1 MDTPWE
7 HELER
12 ALVSQLAS
20 VRLVDGDVDGDETDD
35 GGGGEDVESDVE
47 SDVEDVES
55 VESDADARDDDR
67 AAQLDEL
74 TALASIFG
82 DDLGGPAA
90 ADAKRAARALEGTC
104 SYDDGDDDAGSA
116 VETSPAKGL
125 LRFHLDVEP
134 ESYDPKACADADRR
148 GLTRIVLVSDT
159 TSDASDAHRSRYS
172 TETFHVTSLPA
183 VRLSVIF
190 PRAYPSAAPPAFALS
205 AAFLPRA
212 ALERGA
218 RALRRIWDERGAGET
233 AVVFSWVEY
242 LRERALREAFARAP
256 GQSRGDALLDDE
268 NQNGWPLAPEVRLD
282 ARDGWWGRPTSTAH
296 DDDATNRDASSS
308 SSSRLCH
315 GVPSSRSPDE
325 ALVRVLRGDALARA
339 RRFAR
344 AGHRCGVCFADD
356 VPGTDMRRCDGRT
369 PTFAVPFSEER
380 SLDVKNERGSSAD
393 DPRGSVALACDHAFC
408 ADCVRQMCV
417 LHVTEGTVGALRCPE
432 PACGA
437 ALAPAAV
444 RDALTGRSY
453 DVSGAESGANEKD
466 ARERRERSAERVDET
481 RSAGS
486 LYERYEKLSLERGL
500 DAMADLTYCPRCE
513 HAVLEDEDGDHC
525 AQCAR
530 CLYAFCSLCREGW
543 HPGSTCLNPER
554 RLQVLESRARG
565 AGDGGGDEA
574 RRKHRE
580 AVADAMAHRYVER
593 EGKRCPT
600 CGAGVVKS
608 EGCNKMRCGNCDA
621 YFCYKCGDAVIGY
634 EHFREGGKCSLF
646 DVEAIAAWEREMN
659 AGLVVAEARERDAH
673 VAGLAVSQTRCPAC
687 RQPNFKLGGNN
698 HIGCWS
704 CGQHYCHACRSI
716 VRRGADTRAHYGA
729 GAGKCRQHTVD

>member
-1 MDTPWE
+1 MSSIPGRMDTPWE

-20 VRLVDGDVDGDETDD
+20 VRLVDGDETDD
-35 GGGGEDVESDVE
+35 GGGGEDFEGVR
-47 SDVEDVES
+47 
-55 VESDADARDDDR
+55 DADARDDDR

-90 ADAKRAARALEGTC
+90 ADAKRAARALEGMC
-104 SYDDGDDDAGSA
+104 SYDDDDDDAGSA

-125 LRFHLDVEP
+125 LRFHLDVQP
-134 ESYDPKACADADRR
+134 ESYDPNACADADRR

-159 TSDASDAHRSRYS
+159 TSDASDEHHSHHSHHS
-172 TETFHVTSLPA
+172 TETFPVTSLPA

-256 GQSRGDALLDDE
+256 GRARGEPLLDDG

-296 DDDATNRDASSS
+296 DDDAPNRGASSS

-325 ALVRVLRGDALARA
+325 ALVSVLRGDALARA

-344 AGHRCGVCFADD
+344 TGHRCGVCFADD

-369 PTFAVPFSEER
+369 PTFAVPFSEES
-380 SLDVKNERGSSAD
+380 SLHKHGSSAD
-393 DPRGSVALACDHAFC
+393 DLRSSVALTCDHAFC

-437 ALAPAAV
+437 ALAPGAV

-453 DVSGAESGANEKD
+453 DVDDVAESSAD
-466 ARERRERSAERVDET
+466 HSARERRERSAERVDET
-481 RSAGS
+481 LNPNSAERS